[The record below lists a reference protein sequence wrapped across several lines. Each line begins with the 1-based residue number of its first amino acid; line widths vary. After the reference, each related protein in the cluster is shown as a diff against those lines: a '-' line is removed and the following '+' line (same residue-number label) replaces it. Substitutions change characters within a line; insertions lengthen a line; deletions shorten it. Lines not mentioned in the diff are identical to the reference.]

1 MANQP
6 PRAVR
11 EQKPQ
16 GLYSGVGPAARRPQK
31 AVSTVPFFVA
41 ATRALYK
48 YGRKMGFGKNA
59 KFTPDQQENMEFLN
73 YEVSAEEFYCGYMSV
88 AFFGMFAG
96 IIAAGL
102 IMLGLGGI
110 DQNVRIVFAGLSV
123 LAPLAISYMYL
134 TFPASE
140 VEREK
145 RISLAYIP
153 EIVNYLVMSMR
164 LSPNLE
170 KAVEFAAT
178 HGRGKIADDLKR
190 IVWEVQLGNYASVEE
205 GLDDLAYRWGDKS
218 DDFKH
223 ALMLIRTSLI
233 ETDANKRSDLL
244 EKASL
249 DVLEG
254 SKEKMDLYARQLHQP
269 TVYLYYFGI
278 LLPLM
283 LAIILPIGS
292 SFTGQNIAKPEYLV
306 LLYNIFIPIGIYLFG
321 GSILG
326 NRPPTYVPPDIP
338 DDFPN
343 LPPKGKMRF
352 LGALMPYATIAA
364 SAFVLIAGIGYFLD
378 QATISAI
385 PSYALKDALPNL
397 PHIEWLYE
405 GEYKLFVSYLT
416 LFGVL
421 IAASVSASIYLVG
434 KYGARKAVQDEV
446 RSMETEFKDALYVL
460 ASRLG
465 ENRPMED
472 ALRHAT
478 DFLPKSKIA
487 NQIFKRILD
496 NISSLGMTLEAAI
509 FDPAF
514 GAVKNYPSQV
524 IRGGM
529 RIMVDAVDLGVNVAA
544 KSLISLSMQI
554 RNSQKIDEM
563 LRKLLE
569 DVTMMLGTMATFI
582 APVVLA
588 VVASLQRMIV
598 NSLANSCAQQTEV
611 PSQAMQGT
619 QMGGMG
625 NILCKGG
632 SDAAGANADP
642 LTFTLIMGVYVLEVV
657 VLLTYFNSQ
666 IEDTNNDLHTK
677 MSIAGAL
684 PIAAILF
691 AATAYAVSF
700 VIGGASSAA

>member
-1 MANQP
+1 MAYQSS
-6 PRAVR
+6 RGAR

-16 GLYSGVGPAARRPQK
+16 GLYSGIGPASRKPQAK

-48 YGRKMGFGKNA
+48 QGKRFGFGKNA
-59 KFTPDQQENMEFLN
+59 KFAPDQQENLEFLN
-73 YEVSAEEFYCGYMSV
+73 YEISAEEFYGAYFSLALFGVLAGMVV
-88 AFFGMFAG
+88 AA
-96 IIAAGL
+96 L

-110 DQNVRIVFAGLSV
+110 DENVRIVFAGLCV
-123 LAPLAISYMYL
+123 LVPLAASYLYL
-134 TFPASE
+134 TFPANE

-145 RISLAYIP
+145 KLSLAYIP

-170 KAVEFAAT
+170 KAVEFAAA
-178 HGRGKIADDLKR
+178 HGRGKIAEDLKR
-190 IVWEVQLGNYASVEE
+190 VVWEVQLGNYASVEE

-223 ALMLIRTSLI
+223 ALMLIRTSLM
-233 ETDANKRSDLL
+233 ETDSNKRSDLL
-244 EKASL
+244 EKAGL

-292 SFTGQNIAKPEYLV
+292 SFTGQNIAKPEYLF
-306 LLYNIFIPIGIYLFG
+306 LLYNVFIPIGIYLFG
-321 GSILG
+321 GNILG

-338 DDFPN
+338 EDFPA
-343 LPPKGKMRF
+343 LPPKGKMKLF
-352 LGALMPYATIAA
+352 GSYVPYATIAVAAFLIIA
-364 SAFVLIAGIGYFLD
+364 SAGYFID
-378 QATISAI
+378 QSTINSI
-385 PSYALKDALPNL
+385 PSYSLKERLPGL
-397 PHIEWLYE
+397 PHIDWLYTE
-405 GEYKLFVSYLT
+405 HNQFISYFS
-416 LFGVL
+416 LFGIL
-421 IAASVSASIYLVG
+421 IGVSVAASIYLIG
-434 KYGARKAVQDEV
+434 KYGARKAIQDDV

-478 DFLPKSKIA
+478 DFLPKSRIA

-496 NISSLGMTLEAAI
+496 NISSLGMTLDAAI

-514 GAVKNYPSQV
+514 GAIKNYPSQV
-524 IRGGM
+524 IRSGM

-544 KSLISLSMQI
+544 KSLVSLSMQI
-554 RNSQKIDEM
+554 RNAQKIDEM

-569 DVTMMLGTMATFI
+569 DVTLMLGTMATFI

-588 VVASLQRMIV
+588 VVAALQRMIV
-598 NSLANSCAQQTEV
+598 NSLAGSCAQQSEV
-611 PSQAMQGT
+611 PAQALQGSKFS
-619 QMGGMG
+619 GMG

-632 SDAAGANADP
+632 ADAAKANADP
-642 LTFTLIMGVYVLEVV
+642 LTFTMIMGVYVLEVV

-677 MSIAGAL
+677 ISIASSL

-691 AATAYAVSF
+691 CATAYAVSF
-700 VIGGASSAA
+700 FIAASSSAA

>member
-1 MANQP
+1 MANQVP
-6 PRAVR
+6 GRR
-11 EQKPQ
+11 EQRPQ
-16 GLYSGVGPAARRPQK
+16 GLYSSAGVARKPPGKQ
-31 AVSTVPFFVA
+31 VSTVPFFVSI
-41 ATRALYK
+41 TRTLHK
-48 YGRKMGFGKNA
+48 YGKRFGFGKNA
-59 KFTPDQQENMEFLN
+59 KFNALQQENLEFLN
-73 YEVSAEEFYCGYMSV
+73 YEISAEEYYGAYFSLM
-88 AFFGMFAG
+88 FFGVLAGVLLAG
-96 IIAAGL
+96 IL
-102 IMLGLGGI
+102 MLVFTQI
-110 DQNVRIVFAGLSV
+110 DQNVRMVFAGLSI
-123 LAPLAISYMYL
+123 LSPIAFSFLYL

-145 RISLAYIP
+145 MRSLAYIP
-153 EIVNYLVMSMR
+153 EIVNYIVMSMR

-170 KAVEFAAT
+170 KAVEFAAS
-178 HGRGKIADDLKR
+178 HGRGKIAEDMKR
-190 IVWEVQLGNYASVEE
+190 IVWEVQLGNYTSVEE

-233 ETDANKRSDLL
+233 ETDAGKRSDLL
-244 EKASL
+244 EKAGA

-292 SFTGQNIAKPEYLV
+292 SFTGQQIAKPEYLF

-338 DDFPN
+338 DDFPG
-343 LPPKGKMRF
+343 LPPKGKMRIA
-352 LGALMPYATIAA
+352 GALVSYTALALAA
-364 SAFVLIAGIGYFLD
+364 FAVTMLVGFFLD
-378 QATISAI
+378 QQTISAI
-385 PSYALKDALPNL
+385 PSYALKDQLPSL
-397 PHIEWLYE
+397 PHVEWLYAQNN
-405 GEYKLFVSYLT
+405 LFVSYFS
-416 LFGVL
+416 LFGL
-421 IAASVSASIYLVG
+421 LFGTSLAISFYLLG

-446 RSMETEFKDALYVL
+446 RSMEIEFKDALYVL

-478 DFLPKSKIA
+478 EFLPKSKIA
-487 NQIFKRILD
+487 NQVFRRILD
-496 NISSLGMTLEAAI
+496 NVSSLGMTLDAAI
-509 FDPAF
+509 FDPTF

-544 KSLISLSMQI
+544 KSLVSLSMQI
-554 RNSQKIDEM
+554 RNAQKIDEM

-569 DVTMMLGTMATFI
+569 DVTMMLSTMSTFI

-588 VVASLQRMIV
+588 VVAALQRMII
-598 NSLANSCAQQTEV
+598 NSLSGTCAQQTDV
-611 PSQAMQGT
+611 PAQGLQGSQFS
-619 QMGGMG
+619 GMG

-632 SDAAGANADP
+632 ADAAKANADP
-642 LTFTLIMGVYVLEVV
+642 LTFTLIMGIYVLEVV

-677 MSIAGAL
+677 MSIATSL
-684 PIAAILF
+684 PVAAFIF
-691 AATAYAVSF
+691 SATAYAVSIF
-700 VIGGASSAA
+700 ISASSA